1 MRIGVDI
8 GGTFADLAAY
18 DETTGQLR
26 VAKALNSPESVVTA
40 VKDAFA
46 AAGINFDDIG
56 EFIHGTTMVTNLL
69 IERTGARVGLIASE
83 GFRDVLELGRGYRP
97 GTFDVAYNKARPI
110 IPRGLRREVGGR
122 ISALGVEIE
131 PISDSEVSEVVRFLV
146 ESGAEVIAVA
156 LYNAYANPAHERF
169 VRRVCAREFPG
180 VPVTLSTEID
190 NRIGEFER
198 ASTVALN
205 ASAVPKM
212 KAYADQM
219 EEAIGRGLSY
229 MHSAGGMISSDEA
242 RERPISLALSGPAAG
257 VLAARQLGEW
267 AGFKN
272 IIALDVGG
280 TSTDVCLVWDS
291 EFHEEK
297 EFELEW
303 GVPARTRALAIHT
316 IGAGGGSIASQDPG
330 GSLQVGPRSAA
341 ASPGPACYGRG
352 GTSPT
357 VTDANLVLGIL
368 PGEVGL
374 LGGGLSLDK
383 DAAERSLTELSARFD
398 TDVAGVAAGIYS
410 VVNANMAQAIRRITV
425 EKGIDPRDA
434 IIVAYG
440 GAGPQHAA
448 HVARELGISTVAVP
462 AHAGAFS
469 AFGLLLAQRETSTYA
484 SVMMPLAEAVSSA
497 RVESVFKAL
506 TQEAHERLNVG
517 PDATVEDRQF
527 VGLRYD
533 GQSHEVPVEW
543 TPVSPE
549 AMVTRFEDEH
559 LRLYGTKLGRP
570 IEAVDVWVTATVPI
584 THALGREDL
593 DSSYGQ
599 DEGTTAAATRYL
611 ALAGSEVPVYNR
623 GTLGGTRHGP
633 CLVEETNSVT
643 YVPAGFRVT
652 DRDSYLILESA
663 DERTEQ

>member
-18 DETTGQLR
+18 DEMTGKLH
-26 VAKALNSPESVVTA
+26 VAKALNSPESVVAAVREAFDTA
-40 VKDAFA
+40 GLTFV
-46 AAGINFDDIG
+46 DID
-56 EFIHGTTMVTNLL
+56 EFVHGTTMVTNLL
-69 IERTGARVGLIASE
+69 IERTGARVGLVASR

-110 IPRGLRREVGGR
+110 IPRGMRREVGGR
-122 ISALGVEIE
+122 ITAWGVETE
-131 PISDSEVSEVVRFLV
+131 PPSEGEISEVVRGLV
-146 ESGAEVIAVA
+146 EAGAEVIAVA
-156 LYNAYANPAHERF
+156 LYNAYANPAHERL
-169 VRRVCAREFPG
+169 VKQVCERDFPDL
-180 VPVTLSTEID
+180 PVTLSTEID

-198 ASTVALN
+198 ASTVSLN

-212 KAYADQM
+212 RAYAAQM
-219 EEAIGRGLSY
+219 EDAIGRGLSY
-229 MHSAGGMISSDEA
+229 MHSAGGMISSSEA

-267 AGFKN
+267 AGFTN

-280 TSTDVCLVWDS
+280 TSTDVCLVWES

-316 IGAGGGSIASQDPG
+316 IGAGGGSIASVDAG

-368 PGEVGL
+368 PAEEGL

-383 DAAERSLTELSARFD
+383 DAAERSLTGLAERFR
-398 TDVAGVAAGIYS
+398 TDVAGVAAGVFS

-448 HVARELGISTVAVP
+448 HVAKELGISTVAVP

-484 SVMMPLAEAVSSA
+484 SIVMPLAEAVSSP
-497 RVESVFKAL
+497 RVESIFKAL
-506 TQEAHERLNVG
+506 TQEAHERLSVG
-517 PDATVEDRQF
+517 PETSVEDRQF

-543 TPVSPE
+543 TPAAPETMVS
-549 AMVTRFEDEH
+549 RFEDEH
-559 LRLYGTKLGRP
+559 RRLYGTSLGRP
-570 IEAVDVWVTATVPI
+570 IEAVDVWVTATVPTSRPI
-584 THALGREDL
+584 GREDL
-593 DSSYGQ
+593 DSSYAG
-599 DEGTTAAATRYL
+599 ETAGARRSSRYL
-611 ALAGSEVPVYNR
+611 ALAGREVPVYGR
-623 GTLGGTRHGP
+623 GALEETREGP

-643 YVPAGFRVT
+643 YVPEGFHVS
-652 DRDSYLILESA
+652 DRHSYLILESA
-663 DERTEQ
+663 DDRTEQ